1 VTYLDSSALLRLLVQ
16 EPESD
21 DLAEQLDG
29 LTDELVT
36 SELTLAELHRN
47 ASKHGVEQGA
57 TDEVLEQVSLLAV
70 TTDLLRRAGRLP
82 TAGDFLR
89 TADALHIVTAM
100 TTGESSLCT
109 YDRRQAEVAASFGFG
124 VLAPGRPPGWHLA
137 GR

>member
-1 VTYLDSSALLRLLVQ
+1 MTYLDTSALLKLLVQ
-16 EPESD
+16 ERESD
-21 DLAEQLDG
+21 VLAEQLDA
-29 LTDELVT
+29 LTDGLVT

-47 ASKHGVEQGA
+47 ARRHGVDDGA

-82 TAGDFLR
+82 TPGDFLR

-100 TTGESSLCT
+100 ATGESSFCT
-109 YDRRQAEVAASFGFG
+109 YDRRQAEAAASFGFG